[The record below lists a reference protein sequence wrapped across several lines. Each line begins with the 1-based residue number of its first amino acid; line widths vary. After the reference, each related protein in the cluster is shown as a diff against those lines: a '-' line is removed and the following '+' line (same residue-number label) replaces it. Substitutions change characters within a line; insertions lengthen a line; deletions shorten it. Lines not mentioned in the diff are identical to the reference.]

1 MKFQKCYNPFLRS
14 NQTIIMRVRLVLLL
28 TMVILALVAEA
39 TCDGAACTA
48 EINYKRDPSDCSA
61 YTV

>member
-1 MKFQKCYNPFLRS
+1 
-14 NQTIIMRVRLVLLL
+14 MRVRLILLL

-39 TCDGAACTA
+39 TCDGAACTS